1 MNERKK
7 EKCERLI
14 KLGKHF
20 IKVLKTEGMYNQF
33 LTKYCNVLKGS
44 SIRVNNSNGAL
55 FESMMQDVVS
65 LVRMDLHHKGKDIDN
80 LNDDYEYYTNLL
92 NMLLHKY
99 VEQGMK
105 VHPERCAKL
114 GEKIFN
120 AFCTDIF
127 GEEKFKKDMD
137 AFNAKHMQQGG
148 SMDDLRKRYEN
159 LNRMGMHISWEDFLN
174 LHTQISRS
182 RGLSMGMPMPSD
194 MYYINNGEQAP
205 FMNNE
210 DIHDNDDMYADDDW
224 DDDDWDEDDIPF

>member
-1 MNERKK
+1 MNESKK

-55 FESMMQDVVS
+55 FESMMQDVAT
-65 LVRMDLHHKGKDIDN
+65 LVKMDLHHKGKDINN

-137 AFNAKHMQQGG
+137 AFNARHMPNNK
-148 SMDDLRKRYEN
+148 SMHDLRKRYEH
-159 LNRMGMHISWEDFLN
+159 LNQMGMHISWEDFLN
-174 LHTQISRS
+174 LHTQILRA
-182 RGLSMGMPMPSD
+182 RGHSESMGMPLPSD
-194 MYYINNGEQAP
+194 MYYISNGEQPP
-205 FMNNE
+205 FMNYE
-210 DIHDNDDMYADDDW
+210 DIHDNDDMYEDNDW
-224 DDDDWDEDDIPF
+224 DDDDIPF